1 MAYRKTKR
9 TRDGK
14 RMKRKQK
21 NGETAKAV
29 EKKNKKPART
39 AEEKAMKK
47 ADRKTRLQKFFRKFG
62 LVLFGATVYAAGLG
76 MFLDP
81 HNLSAGGVAGIAMLL
96 NHFFPVIGTGIF
108 ILILNIPILIYGTW
122 RFGAKFMGFTAFVLA
137 YSSPLIDLFAGL
149 HLGVDD
155 LLLNALLGGALL
167 GSGMGFLFRAGASS
181 GGVDIL
187 TKSLHKRFPHMKMGI
202 IHFGLDLVVLTVTL
216 IVFRQIDI
224 VLYAVVGLVAS
235 SYMMNTTLYG
245 TDGARLVYIV
255 SDKPEELSE
264 ELMRHQ
270 HLGLTY
276 LQGFGAYTGKE
287 KRVIMCV
294 LRPKQLPKARE
305 FVAQCDPHAFMIISG
320 ASAVFGVGF
329 KPYDDE
335 VV

>member
-1 MAYRKTKR
+1 MNMKHNEKNEVKKTK
-9 TRDGK
+9 
-14 RMKRKQK
+14 QK
-21 NGETAKAV
+21 PG
-29 EKKNKKPART
+29 RT
-39 AEEKAMKK
+39 AEEKAARKQARK
-47 ADRKTRLQKFFRKFG
+47 QARKDRTQERKDKLVKFFRKFG

-76 MFLDP
+76 IFLDP

-96 NHFFPVIGTGIF
+96 NHYFPVLGTGIF
-108 ILILNIPILIYGTW
+108 ILILNIPILIFGMW
-122 RFGAKFMGFTAFVLA
+122 RFGPKFIGFTAFVLA

-149 HLGVDD
+149 NLGVDD

-167 GSGMGFLFRAGASS
+167 GAGMGFLFRAGASS

-187 TKSLHKRFPHMKMGI
+187 TKALHKRFPHMKMGI
-202 IHFGLDLVVLTVTL
+202 IHFGLDSVVLTATL

-224 VLYAVVGLVAS
+224 VLYAVVGLVVS
-235 SYMMNTTLYG
+235 SYMMNMTLYG
-245 TDGARLVYIV
+245 TDGARLVFIV

-276 LQGFGAYTGKE
+276 LQGYGAFTGKE

-329 KPYDDE
+329 KQYTDE